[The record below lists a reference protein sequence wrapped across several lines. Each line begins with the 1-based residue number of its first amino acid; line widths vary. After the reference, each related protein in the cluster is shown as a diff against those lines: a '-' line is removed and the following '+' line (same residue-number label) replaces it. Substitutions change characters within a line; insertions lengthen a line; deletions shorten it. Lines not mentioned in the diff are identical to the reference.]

1 MNLWTTPP
9 SMPEASPNQS
19 PRTSTASRVVP
30 GIMVLVG
37 VVLGLLLGLL
47 ISAVALFLV
56 LLMSIDSGSVVGPLV
71 VVVVLIVLFA
81 GVPALALW
89 NRRKRSLRGL
99 AVGICAGAGIV
110 VAALAGWGVWTG
122 FDPSA
127 MTRGEI
133 DGALAKIT
141 TANRKA
147 FYLGDEAEG
156 KRLAV
161 ISDSDG
167 LLLFEYGHCM
177 DNDEGGCTR
186 PIIVA
191 SQPTKNYGSR
201 GESAEPCELLPPVLG
216 VPAANMGGDLTVF
229 TGSSIVGITYFK
241 PVPNGYNADQPR
253 EADLTQLLR
262 AVGQVTAAKTLPPPD
277 SSTRA
282 FVAQHCGPRNK

>member
-9 SMPEASPNQS
+9 SMPKAPPNQS
-19 PRTSTASRVVP
+19 RHASTASRVGL

-37 VVLGLLLGLL
+37 VVLGLL

-56 LLMSIDSGSVVGPLV
+56 LLMSMDSGSVVGPLV

-81 GVPALALW
+81 GVPGLALW
-89 NRRKRSLRGL
+89 RHRKRSSRGL

-127 MTRGEI
+127 MSRGEI

-141 TANRKA
+141 AANREA
-147 FYLGDEAEG
+147 FYLGDDAEG

-167 LLLFEYGHCM
+167 LLLFEYGSCM
-177 DNDEGGCTR
+177 DNSEGGCTR
-186 PIIVA
+186 PVNVA

-201 GESAEPCELLPPVLG
+201 GESAEPCELLPPILG
-216 VPAANMGGDLTVF
+216 VPAANIGGDLTVF
-229 TGSSIVGITYFK
+229 TGSSIVGITYWK

-253 EADLTQLLR
+253 EADLARLLR
-262 AVGQVTAAKTLPPPD
+262 AVGQPTAAMTLPPPD
-277 SSTRA
+277 TATRA
-282 FVAQHCGPRNK
+282 FVARHCGGSRQR